1 MIAKVIYRPNSEHS
15 RIVEE
20 YMHDYLRR
28 TGAELEY
35 VNPDDRDGQSLCRAY
50 DIVEYPTIIAL
61 SDDGQVQNSWRGL
74 PLPTIN
80 ELSYYR

>member
-28 TGAELEY
+28 TGAELEH